1 MRNKL
6 SQTLGLFWLFIF
18 FIQAVSQ
25 NADAQSSSNSDI
37 DNRLKRLELEIKDLH
52 IHLFSEQRSDSDSKK
67 ISRNDREDTNTL
79 EKKVFPKTD
88 SVASTIV
95 KLQNLEALVR
105 SLQGVTEEL
114 NNRLD
119 NLISDLD
126 ARLASLEAK
135 NLIRKN
141 SEQTT
146 GMLDDKKSNGS
157 EIVVSNQVSKPGILG
172 YISRDDLVK
181 KQMVPRQSTRN

>member
-1 MRNKL
+1 MHINSWHRIMRNKL
-6 SQTLGLFWLFIF
+6 SQTLALLWIITF
-18 FIQAVSQ
+18 FTQAVSQ
-25 NADAQSSSNSDI
+25 NADAQSNSNSDI

-52 IHLFSEQRSDSDSKK
+52 IHLFSEQRPDSISNK
-67 ISRNDREDTNTL
+67 IIRNDKEVTSASG
-79 EKKVFPKTD
+79 KQVFPKTD

-105 SLQGVTEEL
+105 SLQGVAEEL

-157 EIVVSNQVSKPGILG
+157 EIVVSNQVSKPCLL
-172 YISRDDLVK
+172 YTSPSPRD
-181 KQMVPRQSTRN
+181 S

>member
-52 IHLFSEQRSDSDSKK
+52 IHLFSEQRSDSVSKK

-79 EKKVFPKTD
+79 EK
-88 SVASTIV
+88 
-95 KLQNLEALVR
+95 
-105 SLQGVTEEL
+105 
-114 NNRLD
+114 
-119 NLISDLD
+119 
-126 ARLASLEAK
+126 
-135 NLIRKN
+135 
-141 SEQTT
+141 
-146 GMLDDKKSNGS
+146 
-157 EIVVSNQVSKPGILG
+157 
-172 YISRDDLVK
+172 
-181 KQMVPRQSTRN
+181 

>member
-52 IHLFSEQRSDSDSKK
+52 IHLFSEQRSDSFSKK

-79 EKKVFPKTD
+79 EKQVFPKKD

-135 NLIRKN
+135 I
-141 SEQTT
+141 
-146 GMLDDKKSNGS
+146 
-157 EIVVSNQVSKPGILG
+157 
-172 YISRDDLVK
+172 
-181 KQMVPRQSTRN
+181 